1 MSLAV
6 ACFAMGSIVE
16 AFAPGPLKMFGQQGG
31 ARQLSAVCRQ
41 AKMQAAGGGHTGAG
55 ANGASSR
62 VRRELLQVDTERNLS
77 VQRQGLRG
85 RAWGLGGLGA
95 RGHCRIFVGQ
105 HTLARA
111 GGLCEMRILLCV
123 SVQTAIAAP
132 LVLGS
137 AARGEAAAGKQ
148 ELVLVVGAT
157 GGIGQYAIFDLL
169 NRGYKV
175 RGITRRAQ
183 KVMEQVKGTDL
194 EQVEWVS
201 GDLNDK
207 TIFAPAMQGVNKVTH
222 THTHTHTHT

>member
-1 MSLAV
+1 
-6 ACFAMGSIVE
+6 
-16 AFAPGPLKMFGQQGG
+16 
-31 ARQLSAVCRQ
+31 
-41 AKMQAAGGGHTGAG
+41 
-55 ANGASSR
+55 
-62 VRRELLQVDTERNLS
+62 
-77 VQRQGLRG
+77 
-85 RAWGLGGLGA
+85 
-95 RGHCRIFVGQ
+95 
-105 HTLARA
+105 
-111 GGLCEMRILLCV
+111 MRILLCV

-207 TIFAPAMQGVNKVTH
+207 TIFAPAMKGVNKVIIAAGAHGWEDIENNRRIYAEAVGEIARIGTQQKVCVCIIRTH
-222 THTHTHTHT
+222 THIHTHTRIHTYV